1 MIMRNILSV
10 ALLACGLTVPALPQ
24 PAQAQPVDSALAVL
38 RARGELVCGV
48 NGALP
53 GFSAPDT
60 QGAMRGFDA
69 DFCRAVAAAVLG
81 DAAKVRFVPIET
93 PDAGFAGLGARQID
107 LLARNTTFTYS
118 RETTQ
123 PVAFA
128 GLTFFDGQ
136 GLLVGRDSGIASL
149 RHLDG
154 KRVCITGIAGTTGRE
169 VVESETARIGIA
181 VTVIEAGGGAALLQ
195 ALAAGRCE
203 AASTD
208 ASQLAIRRVTELPN
222 PERFVLLREV
232 RSLEPLGLLVR
243 EDEEALRQAVFWVVQ
258 AMLEADEYGVTSANL
273 LSMLQS
279 NDPVLRRLIGVEEG
293 LGAAIGLDADWSQRV
308 LAQVGSYAEVF
319 DRNLGAGSRFGLDR
333 GPNDN
338 WQRGG
343 LMFPLPLR

>member
-1 MIMRNILSV
+1 MIMRNIFSA
-10 ALLACGLTVPALPQ
+10 ALLAFCLVAPAI
-24 PAQAQPVDSALAVL
+24 QAQTAGDGLAAI
-38 RARGELVCGV
+38 RARGELICGV

-53 GFSAPDT
+53 GFAAPDA
-60 QGAMRGFDA
+60 QGVMRGFDA
-69 DFCRAVAAAVLG
+69 DFCRAVAAATLG
-81 DAAKVRFVPIET
+81 DAARVRFVPIDT
-93 PDAGFAGLGARQID
+93 PDAGFVALGARQID
-107 LLARNTTFTYS
+107 LLSRNSTFTYS
-118 RETTQ
+118 RETAR

-136 GLLVGRDSGIASL
+136 GLLVGRNSGISSL

-154 KRVCITGIAGTTGRE
+154 KRVCVTGIAGTTGRD
-169 VVESETARIGIA
+169 VVESEAARLDITI
-181 VTVIEAGGGAALLQ
+181 TVVEAGGGTALLQ
-195 ALAAGRCE
+195 ALIAGRCE

-222 PERFVLLREV
+222 PDGFVLLREV
-232 RSLEPLGLLVR
+232 LSREPLGLLVR
-243 EDEEALRQAVFWVVQ
+243 EGEEPLRQVVFWVVQ

-293 LGAAIGLDADWSQRV
+293 LGRSIGLDGDWSQRV

>member
-1 MIMRNILSV
+1 MRNIFSA
-10 ALLACGLTVPALPQ
+10 ALLTVCLVAPAIRAQ
-24 PAQAQPVDSALAVL
+24 PAGDALAGI

-53 GFSAPDT
+53 GFSAPDA

-69 DFCRAVAAAVLG
+69 DFCRAVAAAALG
-81 DAAKVRFVPIET
+81 EAGRVRFVPIET
-93 PDAGFAGLGARQID
+93 PEAGMAALGARQID

-118 RETTQ
+118 REGMQ

-154 KRVCITGIAGTTGRE
+154 KRICVTGIAGTAGRE
-169 VVESETARIGIA
+169 VVESEAARLGIA
-181 VTVIEAGGGAALLQ
+181 VTVIEAGGGPALLQ
-195 ALAAGRCE
+195 ALRAGRCE

-222 PERFVLLREV
+222 PDDFVLLPEMLSR
-232 RSLEPLGLLVR
+232 EPLGLLVR
-243 EDEEALRQAVFWVVQ
+243 EGEEPLRQVVFWVVQ
-258 AMLEADEYGVTSANL
+258 AMLEADEFGVSSTNL
-273 LSMLQS
+273 IEMVQS
-279 NDPVLRRLIGVEEG
+279 NDPVLRRLIGVDEG
-293 LGAAIGLDADWSQRV
+293 LGRNIGLDGDWSQRV

-333 GPNDN
+333 GANDN